1 MGREGGKPSVRGCNS
16 RGVFS
21 VVSAARNNSM
31 KTFMASRG
39 LTVKRV

>member
-1 MGREGGKPSVRGCNS
+1 MGREGGKASVRGCNS

-21 VVSAARNNSM
+21 VVFAARNDGM

-39 LTVKRV
+39 LTVIRM